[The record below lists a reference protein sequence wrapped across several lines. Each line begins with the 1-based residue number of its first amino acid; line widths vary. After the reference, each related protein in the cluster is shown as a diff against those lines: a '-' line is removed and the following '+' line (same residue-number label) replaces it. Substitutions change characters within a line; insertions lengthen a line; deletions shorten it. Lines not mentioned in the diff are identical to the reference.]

1 MKMIT
6 AYVQPHRLNAVKQ
19 ALFEKDVRKM
29 SVTNVL
35 GCGQQ
40 MGYHETYRGA
50 DVEVNLLKKVRID
63 IAVNEEF
70 VQPTIDAIVHSAR
83 TGNIGDGKIFVT
95 QLDQCIRIRTGETGE
110 DAIG

>member
-1 MKMIT
+1 MKLIT
-6 AYVQPHRLNAVKQ
+6 AYIQPQKLPDVKQ
-19 ALFEKDVRKM
+19 ALFEAEVRKM
-29 SVTNVL
+29 SVTNAL

-63 IAVNEEF
+63 VAVNEDF
-70 VQPTIDAIVHSAR
+70 VQPTIDAIIKGAR
-83 TGNIGDGKIFVT
+83 TGKIGDGKIFVT
-95 QLDQCIRIRTGETGE
+95 SLEECIRIRTGEKGN

>member
-6 AYVQPHRLNAVKQ
+6 AYIQPQKLTAVKR
-19 ALFEKDVRKM
+19 ALAEKEVVKM

-40 MGYHETYRGA
+40 GGYHETYRGA
-50 DVEVNLLKKVRID
+50 DLEVNLLKKVRID
-63 IAVNEEF
+63 VAVNEKF

-83 TGNIGDGKIFVT
+83 TGKIGDGKVFVT
-95 QLDQCIRIRTGETGE
+95 ELLECIRIRTGEKGT

>member
-1 MKMIT
+1 MKLVT
-6 AYVQPHRLNAVKQ
+6 AYIQPQKLNDVKQ
-19 ALFEKDVRKM
+19 ALFEADIRKM
-29 SVTNVL
+29 SVTNTL

-63 IAVNEEF
+63 VGVNEEF
-70 VQPTIDAIVHSAR
+70 VQATIDAIIKGAR

-95 QLDQCIRIRTGETGE
+95 ALEECVRIRTGEKGH